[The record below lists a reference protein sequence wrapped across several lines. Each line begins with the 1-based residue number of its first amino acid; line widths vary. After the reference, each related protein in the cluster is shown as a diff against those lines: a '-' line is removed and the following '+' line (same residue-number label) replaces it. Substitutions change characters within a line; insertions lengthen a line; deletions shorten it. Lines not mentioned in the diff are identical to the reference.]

1 MLFCTRRKKLKKG
14 VLLYVH
20 LNLAISL
27 LLALLIFVFG
37 VDLASSEE
45 VKKMGC

>member
-1 MLFCTRRKKLKKG
+1 MICCSRRKKLNKG
-14 VLLYVH
+14 VLYVH

-45 VKKMGC
+45 VKKTGS